1 MEPESCRRLL
11 LMFIPATG
19 EPWQQENK
27 LWERGQINEA
37 FPGNGSEFHR
47 DARGERGLPALEH
60 WGSARGVNCPCQA
73 DKENNNQ
80 EKIFISADSNIF
92 ATSYLGMFAFIAVDS
107 LFFWLLRLCWK
118 FCGTDGS
125 LVIFVYVLQDT
136 FLIFFFFFLKWHL
149 LYVGINWSGQ

>member
-11 LMFIPATG
+11 LVFIPATG

-27 LWERGQINEA
+27 LWERGQINET

-107 LFFWLLRLCWK
+107 LFFLAAVPLLKVLWHRWLPGN
-118 FCGTDGS
+118 FCVCPPGH
-125 LVIFVYVLQDT
+125 LFN
-136 FLIFFFFFLKWHL
+136 FFFFLFFKVTPVVRG
-149 LYVGINWSGQ
+149 Y